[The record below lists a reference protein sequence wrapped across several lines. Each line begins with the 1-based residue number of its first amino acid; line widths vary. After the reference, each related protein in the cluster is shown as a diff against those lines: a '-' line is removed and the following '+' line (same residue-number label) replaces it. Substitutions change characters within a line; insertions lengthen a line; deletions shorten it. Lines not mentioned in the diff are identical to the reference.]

1 MGAPMTSDW
10 AGQMAALFDE
20 AEAAPPGTER
30 AAVLCQ
36 IAEIQER
43 RLADPGAALSVL
55 QAALAEAPASGRV
68 IEGLERIARNNGM
81 WSEVVQVA
89 GEVAETLD
97 DPKLAADLWVQIAF
111 WNETGRARLDEA
123 IAAGEAALAL
133 EPAHGGALAL
143 LGNLHRR
150 LRHWDAYVA
159 VLDRRRDL
167 SALDPGPLIESY
179 REVLRFEP
187 RHAGALDGLAR
198 ALEETGEWREAGEA
212 LRRLIELY
220 PDGSAEQV
228 EARHR
233 LAALLADG
241 LADPRAAEEQLLLGL
256 TSPAG
261 AAHLPSLLLLA
272 TIYRRRSEW
281 LKARQMLAR
290 AAEAAADP
298 LQRARLLG
306 DAAEISASHLDDEA
320 HAAELYA
327 AVVALDDTRDD
338 LAERLAEF
346 RLRRGDLVG
355 LLPLAERLA
364 ARAEGK
370 PAAEQSRLYHR
381 LGRAREAAGD
391 EAGAREAFRQAAS
404 GEDSDAARVALGDLA
419 ALCYRREEWAD
430 AAEAY
435 GRLAQDPPGEAQ
447 PRDARVLILERLG
460 VSRLR
465 AGDAAGAIAPLE
477 QALAL
482 EPRRPEAL
490 QAIVAAARAVEDDDV
505 VVRHT
510 PALLAVTGDAATKR
524 DLLELVATIH
534 HQRRNDPHRAIAA
547 YFEALEIWPDERPI
561 LHRLLELLSE
571 TKQWK
576 QAVQILRKLAE
587 LTAAEDRVPYLAAAG
602 AILADE
608 MAAPADAVEV
618 LEEALDLMP
627 RDPALWQRVQRL
639 ASELGD
645 AKLQDAV
652 YRRQIRRL
660 GRDAG
665 PDDGATLRALWD
677 AVGDLARTR
686 LGDPA
691 AAIAAYESA
700 LALDPDDADRRRALA
715 GLYQDAGPSRY
726 GDAIAQHRAVLAR
739 ARAVAEIEPE
749 VRVLVRLFVETGA
762 LDDAHAAAGAL
773 VIAGRADPQERA
785 LYEQYRPRQPLR
797 APGQLTEAS
806 WQTHVRHPDQEPVLS
821 LLLSAVAPVVAAARA
836 RPAKDLGL
844 KKKMRRDVTKDPAR
858 ASRMLARAAQMLGV
872 ALPEVYVA
880 DEQPFELE
888 VVNARGT
895 TAAAPV
901 VLIGRGMGE
910 TRPELEAAFVAG
922 RTVAWLRSD
931 LLLRGAAFVP
941 TVGELTVVVAA
952 ALRAIDPAFPVAA
965 ELAAAAAPYD
975 VLLGQLSPQDR
986 ERLSAAVRRYKASV
1000 VASQDVA
1007 AVVARWAR
1015 GAVFTAIRAGWLV
1028 AGDLEVASRLGQ
1040 AFAATAA
1047 IDPADV
1053 VRDLMVFSVSAGYPD
1068 VRAELGF
1075 TTVDLAFRA

>member
-1 MGAPMTSDW
+1 MTSDW
-10 AGQMAALFDE
+10 AGQMAALFEE

-30 AAVLCQ
+30 AVVLCQ

-43 RLADPGAALSVL
+43 RLAEPGAALSVL
-55 QAALAEAPASGRV
+55 QAALSNAPASGRV

-123 IAAGEAALAL
+123 IVAAEAALAL

-167 SALDPGPLIESY
+167 SALEPGRLVESY

-198 ALEETGEWREAGEA
+198 ALEETGEWREAGEV
-212 LRRLIELY
+212 LRRLVELL
-220 PDGSAEQV
+220 PEGSTAQV

-233 LAALLADG
+233 LAAVLAEG
-241 LADPRAAEEQLLLGL
+241 LGDPRAAEEQLLLGL

-272 TIYRRRSEW
+272 AIYRRRSEW

-298 LQRARLLG
+298 LQRARLLA

-320 HAAELYA
+320 HAAELWG

-338 LAERLAEF
+338 LAERLVEF

-370 PAAEQSRLYHR
+370 PAAEQARLYHR

-404 GEDSDAARVALGDLA
+404 PDGSDDLDAGRLALADLA
-419 ALCYRREEWAD
+419 ALCFRREEWAD

-435 GRLAQDPPGEAQ
+435 GRLAAAPAGEAQ
-447 PRDARVLILERLG
+447 PRETRLLVLERLG

-490 QAIVAAARAVEDDDV
+490 QAIVAAARAVDDDDV

-587 LTAAEDRVPYLAAAG
+587 LTAPEDRVPYLAAAG

-608 MAAPADAVEV
+608 MAAPGEAVEV
-618 LEEALDLMP
+618 LEEALDLTP
-627 RDPALWQRVQRL
+627 RDPALWQRIQRL
-639 ASELGD
+639 ASQLGD

-660 GRDAG
+660 ARDAG
-665 PDDGATLRALWD
+665 PGDAAMLRGLWD
-677 AVGDLARTR
+677 TVGDLARAR
-686 LGDPA
+686 LNDPA

-700 LALDPDDADRRRALA
+700 LALDPDDPERRRFLA
-715 GLYQDAGPSRY
+715 GLYRDAGPGRY
-726 GDAIAQHRAVLAR
+726 ADAIAQHRAVLAR
-739 ARAVAEIEPE
+739 ARTVAEIEAE

-806 WQTHVRHPDQEPVLS
+806 WQTYVRHPDQEPVLS
-821 LLLSAVAPVVAAARA
+821 LLLSAVAPVVALTRA

-844 KKKMRRDVTKDPAR
+844 KKKMRRDLGKDPSR
-858 ASRMLARAAQMLGV
+858 ACRMLARASHMLGV
-872 ALPEVYVA
+872 PLPEAYLA
-880 DEQPFELE
+880 DEQPFDLE

-895 TAAAPV
+895 AAAAPV
-901 VLIGRGMGE
+901 ILIGRGMGDA
-910 TRPELEAAFVAG
+910 RPELETAFVAA
-922 RTVAWLRSD
+922 RTVAWLRPD

-941 TVGELTVVVAA
+941 TVGELAVVVAA
-952 ALRAIDPAFPVAA
+952 ALRAIDPAFPVGT

-975 VLLGQLSPQDR
+975 VLVGQLSPQDR
-986 ERLSAAVRRYKASV
+986 ERLSAAVRRYKASAA
-1000 VASQDVA
+1000 ASQDVA

-1040 AFAATAA
+1040 AFATTAA

-1068 VRAELGF
+1068 LRAELGF